1 MSEQLKLKK
10 IFLEKDKIFE
20 IESYKN
26 RTFDGGD
33 EKVLKTNQMS
43 MVEQMTVLLK
53 QQNSKLKTD
62 RSFKQLKKII
72 SDGDST
78 KDAAYFQTLFFLAH
92 YTGLS
97 DNYSS
102 EIIQN
107 ILINLIEA
115 STDKVLQGRILT
127 ADLNEKYLS
136 GTYWN
141 DQSEL
146 LRDTFNFLNTIKDD
160 ISLILAVDKDGV
172 LSSNKVDYAVK
183 KSNKKNT
190 QNADLDLD
198 IDVERFL
205 NIISSDFSEES
216 ILNDSN
222 VTFAS
227 SYFRSCLDLNTD
239 RLFEEIYN
247 IAKISAEDV
256 VERNK

>member
-1 MSEQLKLKK
+1 MSERLKLKK
-10 IFLEKDKIFE
+10 IFLEKGKNFE

-33 EKVLKTNQMS
+33 AEFLEANKMS

-53 QQNSKLKTD
+53 QQNRKLKTD
-62 RSFKQLKKII
+62 RSFKQLKMII
-72 SDGDST
+72 SDGDPT

-92 YTGLS
+92 YTGAS

-115 STDKVLQGRILT
+115 STDKALKGRILT

-136 GTYWN
+136 GSYWSN
-141 DQSEL
+141 QSKL
-146 LRDTFNFLNTIKDD
+146 LKDTFNFLDIIKDD

-172 LSSNKVDYAVK
+172 LSSNKVDYAVN

-190 QNADLDLD
+190 QDADLD

-205 NIISSDFSEES
+205 NIISSNFSEES

-227 SYFRSCLDLNTD
+227 SYFRSCLDLDTD

-247 IAKISAEDV
+247 IARISAEDV

>member
-1 MSEQLKLKK
+1 MSEQLELKK
-10 IFLEKDKIFE
+10 IFLEKDKNFE

-33 EKVLKTNQMS
+33 AKVLEANKMS
-43 MVEQMTVLLK
+43 MVEQMTILLK

-72 SDGDST
+72 SAGDST

-127 ADLNEKYLS
+127 VDLNEKYLS
-136 GTYWN
+136 GAYWN

-146 LRDTFNFLNTIKDD
+146 LKDTFNFLNTIKDD

-190 QNADLDLD
+190 QDADLD

-205 NIISSDFSEES
+205 NIISSNFSEES

-227 SYFRSCLDLNTD
+227 SYFRSCLDLDTD

-247 IAKISAEDV
+247 IARISAEDV
-256 VERNK
+256 IERNK

>member
-1 MSEQLKLKK
+1 MSERLKLKK
-10 IFLEKDKIFE
+10 IFLEKDKNFE
-20 IESYKN
+20 IESYKK
-26 RTFDGGD
+26 RIFDGGD
-33 EKVLKTNQMS
+33 AEFLEANQIS

-53 QQNSKLKTD
+53 QQNRKLKTD
-62 RSFKQLKKII
+62 HSFKQLKKII
-72 SDGDST
+72 SDGDPT

-97 DNYSS
+97 NDYSS

-115 STDKVLQGRILT
+115 STDKALKGRILT

-136 GTYWN
+136 GIYWSN
-141 DQSEL
+141 QSKL

-160 ISLILAVDKDGV
+160 ISLILAVDKDGI

-190 QNADLDLD
+190 QDVDLD

-205 NIISSDFSEES
+205 NIISSNFSEES

-247 IAKISAEDV
+247 IARISAEDV
-256 VERNK
+256 IERNK

>member
-10 IFLEKDKIFE
+10 IFLEKDKNFE
-20 IESYKN
+20 IKSYKN

-33 EKVLKTNQMS
+33 AEVLETNQMS
-43 MVEQMTVLLK
+43 MVEQMTILLK

-72 SDGDST
+72 SDGDPT
-78 KDAAYFQTLFFLAH
+78 KDAAYFQTLFFLAY
-92 YTGLS
+92 YTGAS
-97 DNYSS
+97 DNHSS

-115 STDKVLQGRILT
+115 STDKALKGRILT

-136 GTYWN
+136 GSYWSN
-141 DQSEL
+141 QSKL
-146 LRDTFNFLNTIKDD
+146 LKDTFNFLDTIKDD
-160 ISLILAVDKDGV
+160 ISLILAVDKDGI

-190 QNADLDLD
+190 QDADLD
-198 IDVERFL
+198 IDVERFI
-205 NIISSDFSEES
+205 NIISSNFSEES

-227 SYFRSCLDLNTD
+227 SYFRSCLDLDTD

-247 IAKISAEDV
+247 IARTSAEDV
-256 VERNK
+256 IERNK

>member
-1 MSEQLKLKK
+1 MSERLKLKK
-10 IFLEKDKIFE
+10 IFLEKGKNFE

-33 EKVLKTNQMS
+33 AEFLEANKMS

-53 QQNSKLKTD
+53 QQNRKLKTD
-62 RSFKQLKKII
+62 RSFKQLKMII
-72 SDGDST
+72 SDGDPT

-92 YTGLS
+92 YTGAS

-115 STDKVLQGRILT
+115 STDKALKGRILT

-136 GTYWN
+136 GSYWSN
-141 DQSEL
+141 QSKL
-146 LRDTFNFLNTIKDD
+146 LKDTFNFLNIIKDD

-172 LSSNKVDYAVK
+172 LSSNKVDYAVN

-190 QNADLDLD
+190 QDADLD

-205 NIISSDFSEES
+205 NIISSNFSEES

-227 SYFRSCLDLNTD
+227 SYFRSCLDLDTD

-247 IAKISAEDV
+247 IARISAEDV

>member
-1 MSEQLKLKK
+1 MPEQLKLKK
-10 IFLEKDKIFE
+10 IFLEKDKNFE

-33 EKVLKTNQMS
+33 EEVLETNQMS

-53 QQNSKLKTD
+53 QQNSKLKKD

-72 SDGDST
+72 FDEDPT

-136 GTYWN
+136 GTYWS

-190 QNADLDLD
+190 QDANLD

-247 IAKISAEDV
+247 IARISAEDV

>member
-1 MSEQLKLKK
+1 MPEQLKLKK
-10 IFLEKDKIFE
+10 IFLEKDKNFE

-33 EKVLKTNQMS
+33 EKVLEANQMS

-72 SDGDST
+72 SDEDPT

-146 LRDTFNFLNTIKDD
+146 LIDTFNFLNTIKDD

-190 QNADLDLD
+190 QDADLD

-247 IAKISAEDV
+247 IARISAEDV

>member
-1 MSEQLKLKK
+1 M
-10 IFLEKDKIFE
+10 
-20 IESYKN
+20 
-26 RTFDGGD
+26 
-33 EKVLKTNQMS
+33 
-43 MVEQMTVLLK
+43 
-53 QQNSKLKTD
+53 
-62 RSFKQLKKII
+62 
-72 SDGDST
+72 
-78 KDAAYFQTLFFLAH
+78 
-92 YTGLS
+92 
-97 DNYSS
+97 
-102 EIIQN
+102 
-107 ILINLIEA
+107 INLIEA

-146 LRDTFNFLNTIKDD
+146 LIDTFNFLNTIKDD

-190 QNADLDLD
+190 QDADLD

-247 IAKISAEDV
+247 IARISAEDV

>member
-1 MSEQLKLKK
+1 MSERLKLKK
-10 IFLEKDKIFE
+10 IFLEKNKNFE

-33 EKVLKTNQMS
+33 EEVLEANRMS

-141 DQSEL
+141 DQSDL

-160 ISLILAVDKDGV
+160 ISLILAVDKDGI

-190 QNADLDLD
+190 QDPDLD

-227 SYFRSCLDLNTD
+227 SYFRSCLDLDTD

-247 IAKISAEDV
+247 IARISAEDV
-256 VERNK
+256 IERNR

>member
-1 MSEQLKLKK
+1 MPEQLKLKK
-10 IFLEKDKIFE
+10 IFLEKDKNFE

-33 EKVLKTNQMS
+33 EEVLKTNQMS

-115 STDKVLQGRILT
+115 STDKVLRGRILT

-183 KSNKKNT
+183 KFNKKNT
-190 QNADLDLD
+190 QDADLD

-205 NIISSDFSEES
+205 NIISSNFSEES

-227 SYFRSCLDLNTD
+227 SYFRSCLDLDTD

-247 IAKISAEDV
+247 IARISAEDV
-256 VERNK
+256 IERNR